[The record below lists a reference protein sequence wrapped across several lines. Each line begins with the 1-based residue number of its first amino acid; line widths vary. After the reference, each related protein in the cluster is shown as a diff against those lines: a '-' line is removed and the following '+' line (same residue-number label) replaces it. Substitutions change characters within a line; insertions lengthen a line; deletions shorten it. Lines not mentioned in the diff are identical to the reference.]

1 MNMHD
6 IIIAEKLAGGGG
18 GTPPVIINK
27 TVTENGTYQASS
39 DSADGYSEVTVN
51 VRSIDGIPLSSANG
65 SYIFNDL
72 GLTWETSAEEQT
84 V

>member
-18 GTPPVIINK
+18 GTPPVLISK

-39 DSADGYSEVTVN
+39 DSANGYSEVTVN
-51 VRSIDGIPLSSANG
+51 IRSIDGIPISAANSTYQFSS
-65 SYIFNDL
+65 L
-72 GLTWETSAEEQT
+72 GLSWETSAEEQT
-84 V
+84 E

>member
-18 GTPPVIINK
+18 TPPVLVSK

-51 VRSIDGIPLSSANG
+51 VRSIDGIGVESAIGSCDYSS
-65 SYIFNDL
+65 L
-72 GLTWETSAEEQT
+72 GIVWENSAEEVT
-84 V
+84 I